1 MMDPYSILNISPSA
15 TDQEIKKAYRTLSKK
30 YHPDANV
37 DNPNAAQYEEK
48 FKQVQEAYQQI
59 MDERNGK
66 QTSYQ
71 QGFHTHQD
79 HSTGSEEDLRFQAAI
94 NFIRNH
100 RFEEALHVL
109 NDMEDRSAKWYYISA
124 ITHSAIGNN
133 ATAIQ
138 YAKTA
143 VQLEPKNYEYQNLLQ
158 QLQLRGSH
166 YQNMQHT
173 YMGGTDVNTD
183 SCMRCCM
190 ANLLINLCCG
200 CTDCC

>member
-1 MMDPYSILNISPSA
+1 
-15 TDQEIKKAYRTLSKK
+15 
-30 YHPDANV
+30 
-37 DNPNAAQYEEK
+37 
-48 FKQVQEAYQQI
+48 
-59 MDERNGK
+59 
-66 QTSYQ
+66 
-71 QGFHTHQD
+71 
-79 HSTGSEEDLRFQAAI
+79 
-94 NFIRNH
+94 
-100 RFEEALHVL
+100 
-109 NDMEDRSAKWYYISA
+109 MEDRSAKWYYISA

-143 VQLEPKNYEYQNLLQ
+143 VQLEPNNYEYQNLLQ

>member
-100 RFEEALHVL
+100 R
-109 NDMEDRSAKWYYISA
+109 SAKWYYISA

-143 VQLEPKNYEYQNLLQ
+143 VQLEPNNYEYQNLLQ

>member
-94 NFIRNH
+94 
-100 RFEEALHVL
+100 
-109 NDMEDRSAKWYYISA
+109 DRKS
-124 ITHSAIGNN
+124 
-133 ATAIQ
+133 
-138 YAKTA
+138 
-143 VQLEPKNYEYQNLLQ
+143 V
-158 QLQLRGSH
+158 
-166 YQNMQHT
+166 
-173 YMGGTDVNTD
+173 V
-183 SCMRCCM
+183 
-190 ANLLINLCCG
+190 
-200 CTDCC
+200 